1 MPARTRAYVYI
12 LISVAIWGV
21 AGVVIK
27 STLHYLD
34 TITFLTL
41 RFGLTSLILVPTWLW
56 QERNR
61 LHLFPKLSKRDW
73 GWLAVTGLCST
84 TIQLLLTFWGFE
96 RTTAIEGTLISSMA
110 PIFVALAG
118 HHFLKDRITKIEQI
132 GMFIALVGTLM
143 VVGLP
148 KNMTNV
154 WGNLLV
160 LMANLVWTAEAI
172 LSKKLLRLNLEP
184 FFLTTAFFLIGFI
197 TMLPI
202 YLLSNHQPIT
212 TLPLIG
218 WFGFLY
224 MVFLSGMLAYTLFY
238 KGQKTIE
245 ASEANTFMYLQ
256 PLFATP
262 VAYFWLKESVST
274 SFILG
279 GLVVTVGVLIA
290 TLKLRRPD
298 PLP

>member
-1 MPARTRAYVYI
+1 MPVRTRAYFYI
-12 LISVAIWGV
+12 LIAVAIWGI

-27 STLHYLD
+27 STLSYLD
-34 TITFLTL
+34 TITFLTY
-41 RFGLTSLILVPTWLW
+41 RFGLTSLILLPFWF
-56 QERNR
+56 RKI
-61 LHLFPKLSKRDW
+61 PKLNKKDW
-73 GWLAVTGLCST
+73 FILVVTGLFST
-84 TIQLLLTFWGFE
+84 TIQLLLLFWGFE

-118 HHFLKDRITKIEQI
+118 HHFLNDKITKREQI
-132 GMFIALVGTLM
+132 GMFIALIGTLI

-154 WGNLLV
+154 WGNILV
-160 LMANLVWTAEAI
+160 LLANLVWTAEAI

-184 FFLTTAFFLIGFI
+184 FFMTSAFFLIGFI
-197 TMLPI
+197 SMLPI

-212 TLPLIG
+212 SLPLIG
-218 WFGFLY
+218 WFGFFY
-224 MVFLSGMLAYTLFY
+224 MVFLSGMLAYTFFY

-256 PLFATP
+256 PVFATP
-262 VAYFWLKESVST
+262 VAYFWLHEKITWE
-274 SFILG
+274 FLLG
-279 GLVVTVGVLIA
+279 GIVITVGVLLA
-290 TLKLRRPD
+290 TLKLRRPN